1 MRIEATLRRISTL
14 AGLVALLSSGSA
26 RAAGPPAPEDLVK
39 AGLVAESASIA
50 AGATLW
56 VDLHLTV
63 NPGWHVYWQNPG
75 DSGLPTTIDWRLPPG
90 FSAGNIHWP
99 VPEHFV
105 QNGIGNYGYAGTVD
119 LLVAIAAPKELAVGQ
134 TAMLDAEASWLACA
148 DICIPGSAK
157 LGLNLPVAAQPAAPD
172 PAVAPLFAAAR
183 RRLPAPAP
191 FETRFASDAHELRV
205 LVPSTALSE
214 RRNPTGMF
222 FPTKE
227 SLIDA
232 AADPRVERRG
242 DGLAIVLPK
251 ASDGTAAPATLDGV
265 LSLRGE
271 DGAERAFEVS
281 ANPVPGVPAEGGI
294 VWWQALLLAFLGGIV
309 LNAMPCVFPIL
320 SLKLLSVA
328 QHAHGHRSER
338 AYHGLAY
345 TAGVLASFAALG
357 IALLALRAGGQAVGW
372 GFQLQSPV
380 FVAVLAYLL
389 FAMGLSLSGV
399 AGFGGMLGGV
409 GGRLAARSG
418 LAGTFFTGVLAT
430 IVATPCT
437 APFMGAALGFALIA
451 PAAVAI
457 GIFVALGLGL
467 AAPYLAASLTYRWQR
482 LLPKP
487 GRWMEFV
494 KQLLAFPL
502 YGTVA
507 WLLWVLIQ
515 EVGPG
520 DAFGALFGLVL
531 VAFALWV
538 YGQTRFAAPLGWWLG
553 TGLAAAGGAAAIFLA
568 ASLSGAVPA
577 GAAPAKSAALRDGLQ
592 YEPFTPQRLAAL
604 ETAGKPVFVNLTAS
618 WCITCLINER
628 VALDSGAVRQAFA
641 ERGIVPLK
649 GDWTSQNP
657 EITQFLQ
664 QFGRSGVP
672 LYLLYPGRG
681 GEPVMLPQILT
692 AASVLDAIGKS

>member
-1 MRIEATLRRISTL
+1 ML
-14 AGLVALLSSGSA
+14 ALLSSGE
-26 RAAGPPAPEDLVK
+26 RAGGRRPPAPEDLVK
-39 AGLVAESASIA
+39 AGLVAETTSIA
-50 AGATLW
+50 AGTTLW
-56 VDLHLTV
+56 VDLHLEV
-63 NPGWHVYWQNPG
+63 KPGWHVYWQNPG
-75 DSGLPTTIDWRLPPG
+75 DSGLPTTIDWKLPPG
-90 FSAGNIHWP
+90 FSAGHILWP

-119 LLVAIAAPKELAVGQ
+119 LLVPIAAPKELAVGQ
-134 TAMLDAEASWLACA
+134 TTVLDAEASWLACA

-157 LGLNLPVAAQPAAPD
+157 LDVNLPVAAQPATPD
-172 PAVAPLFAAAR
+172 PAVAPLFTVAR
-183 RRLPAPAP
+183 RHLPVPAP
-191 FETRFASDAHELRV
+191 FETRFASDADDFRL
-205 LVPSTALSE
+205 LVPSSAIGQL
-214 RRNPTGMF
+214 RNPTGVF

-232 AADPRVERRG
+232 AADPRIERHG

-251 ASDGTAAPATLDGV
+251 ASDATVAPATLDGV

-271 DGAERAFEVS
+271 DGADRAFEVS

-294 VWWQALLLAFLGGIV
+294 VWWQALLLAFIGGIV

-338 AYHGLAY
+338 ANHGLAY
-345 TAGVLASFAALG
+345 TAGVLVSFAALG

-399 AGFGGMLGGV
+399 AGFSGALGGV

-457 GIFVALGLGL
+457 GIFLALGLGL

-515 EVGPG
+515 EIGPG
-520 DAFGALFGLVL
+520 DTLGALFGLVL
-531 VAFALWV
+531 VAFAVWV

-568 ASLSGAVPA
+568 ASLTGAVPA
-577 GAAPAKSAALRDGLQ
+577 GAVPAKSAALRDGLQ

-618 WCITCLINER
+618 WCVTCLINER
-628 VALDSGAVRQAFA
+628 VALDSSVVRQVFA

-672 LYLLYPGRG
+672 LYLLYSGRG